1 MKIYILIQTH
11 HCVEKARLL
20 LRASRPI
27 FWPIGPLIFLGGAI
41 YSHAQF
47 SLPLL
52 LPALLLS
59 FPACLFAFGINDYYD
74 YSSDRNNPRKK
85 AAASAKERKFVKDAS
100 LAAGF
105 AVILLSLLASNPASA
120 LLISLAILLGY
131 AYSVPPLR
139 LKEKP
144 PLDSFAN
151 GAICLF
157 LFLAGYSFGGDFL
170 AVFPR
175 SLFGLL
181 CIAGFHAF
189 STIPD
194 YPADK
199 KAGHRTFAVAFG
211 KRSAALFAL
220 SCVLAAYLFS
230 GVQVASVRLPLL
242 LCAALF
248 AAVSIFPDER
258 LAKVV
263 SFAVYALF
271 IAASVLFL
279 AGFAGVALRI

>member
-1 MKIYILIQTH
+1 MKIYILIERH
-11 HCVEKARLL
+11 HCVEKTRLL
-20 LRASRPI
+20 LWASRPV
-27 FWPIGPLIFLGGAI
+27 FWPVGPLIFLGGAI
-41 YSHAQF
+41 YSHATL
-47 SLPLL
+47 SIPLL
-52 LPALLLS
+52 LSALMLS
-59 FPACLFAFGINDYYD
+59 FPACLAAFGINDYYD
-74 YSSDRNNPRKK
+74 YSSDRHNPRKK
-85 AAASAKERKFVKDAS
+85 PAASAKGRKFVKDAS
-100 LAAGF
+100 LAAGLS
-105 AVILLSLLASNPASA
+105 VILASLLAANPASA

-131 AYSVPPLR
+131 AYSAPPLR

-151 GAICLF
+151 GAICLS
-157 LFLAGYSFGGDFL
+157 LFLAGCSFGGDFL

-181 CIAGFHAF
+181 CMAGFHAF

-211 KRSAALFAL
+211 KQSAALFAL
-220 SCVLAAYLFS
+220 SCVLAAYFLS
-230 GVQVASVRLPLL
+230 GVQAASVRLPLL

-248 AAVSIFPDER
+248 AAVSLFPDEK
-258 LAKVV
+258 LAKAV
-263 SFAVYALF
+263 SFAVYVLF

-279 AGFAGVALRI
+279 ADFTGVALRI